1 MSKSL
6 NFSCSTLRLLPVQS
20 GERAKWTESKKGNF
34 CDQVQDFAS
43 TGFFM
48 PGSAVHKSNDAE
60 GGEVERELCFF

>member
-1 MSKSL
+1 M
-6 NFSCSTLRLLPVQS
+6 QS